1 MIILDIIVLAL
12 IALGAFSG
20 HKKGLVG
27 IIVGFASLILSI
39 VLAFALQSVV
49 ADALYNSG
57 IGTSLNKS
65 IGSAIQD
72 KLDNGEDINNSA
84 YGKIVKT
91 ITTGEQV
98 DSAANTI
105 TKFVL
110 KGISFI
116 LILVIVYLI
125 CYILQ
130 MILNVVFNLPILNQI
145 NSIGGTPI
153 GALSMLLKIWI
164 ALAIISFLSPV
175 PIFESLMGYV
185 NQTILIKFLYNN
197 NFLVGLLKLGLK
209 I

>member
-145 NSIGGTPI
+145 NSIGGTAI

>member
-1 MIILDIIVLAL
+1 MIILDIVVLAL

-39 VLAFALQSVV
+39 VLAFALQSAV
-49 ADALYNSG
+49 AETLYNSG
-57 IGTSLNKS
+57 IGTSINNTVND
-65 IGSAIQD
+65 AIED
-72 KLDNGEDINNSA
+72 KLEKGEDINSTP

-91 ITTGEQV
+91 ITTEEQV
-98 DSAANTI
+98 DTASQTI

-116 LILVIVYLI
+116 IILLIVHLI

-145 NSIGGTPI
+145 NGIGGTAV
-153 GALSMLLKIWI
+153 GAISMILKICI
-164 ALAIISFLSPV
+164 VLAIISFLAPL
-175 PIFESLMGYV
+175 PMFESLVGYV
-185 NQTILIKFLYNN
+185 NKTILIKFLYNH
-197 NFLVGLLKLGLK
+197 NFLVALLKLGLK

>member
-145 NSIGGTPI
+145 KSIGGTAI